1 MFSKNKR
8 KKVLSME
15 IITISREF
23 GSGGGRELEI
33 MVFAYNHDIEE
44 RDIEVQDMEITVS
57 GKYTSVQ
64 KR

>member
-1 MFSKNKR
+1 
-8 KKVLSME
+8 ME